1 MSSQIFKEPPPK
13 NMLIDL
19 LINYGINDNNKR
31 YIIDYHSFKKIV
43 YDEYHNVW
51 LEELEPYYFERKKI
65 YATREFTYV
74 NFMTIIRQLCKFF
87 GIRYE
92 YEHDKCISHKFKKYY
107 LYLNN

>member
-1 MSSQIFKEPPPK
+1 
-13 NMLIDL
+13 MLMDIL
-19 LINYGINDNNKR
+19 TNYAHNDNNKR

-43 YDEYHNVW
+43 YHEYHKLW
-51 LEELEPYYFERKKI
+51 LSKLQPYYFQCKTI
-65 YATREFTYV
+65 YVTREFTYI
-74 NFMTIIRQLCKFF
+74 NFITIIRQLCKFF